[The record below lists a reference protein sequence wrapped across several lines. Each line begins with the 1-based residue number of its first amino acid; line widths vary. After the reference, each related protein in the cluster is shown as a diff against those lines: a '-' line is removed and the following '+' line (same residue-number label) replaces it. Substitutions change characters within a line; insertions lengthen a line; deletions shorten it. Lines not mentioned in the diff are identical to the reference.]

1 MWEDR
6 APGHLDNVVESLTG
20 VVPQPAVGIIE
31 TRQHRLD
38 QLLQVQPRV
47 LGGTRRLVSSGPC
60 HREWKQMALPWYILQ
75 ILMPVMALVHICW
88 AGFTNEF

>member
-31 TRQHRLD
+31 TRQHWLD

-47 LGGTRRLVSSGPC
+47 LRGTRRLVS
-60 HREWKQMALPWYILQ
+60 
-75 ILMPVMALVHICW
+75 
-88 AGFTNEF
+88 